1 MSATF
6 SLASQ
11 IAEVDAEIR
20 KRREVYDRLVNL
32 GKMKPS
38 QAQFKIA
45 AMEAVRDTLRKL
57 READAVT

>member
-11 IAEVDAEIR
+11 IAEVDAEIK
-20 KRREVYDRLVNL
+20 KRHEVYDRLVNL
-32 GKMKPS
+32 GKMSRS
-38 QAQFKIA
+38 QARYKIA

-57 READAVT
+57 RQGDPA

>member
-1 MSATF
+1 MTDFTF

-32 GKMKPS
+32 GKMSPS
-38 QAQFKIA
+38 QAQYKIA

-57 READAVT
+57 RQGDAA